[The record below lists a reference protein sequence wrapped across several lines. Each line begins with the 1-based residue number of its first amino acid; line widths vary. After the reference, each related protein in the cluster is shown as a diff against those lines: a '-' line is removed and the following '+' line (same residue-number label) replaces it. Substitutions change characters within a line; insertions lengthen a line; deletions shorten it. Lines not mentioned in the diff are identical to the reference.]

1 MEANLIKS
9 VVPTASHRP
18 SWSADCFL
26 QGSVRGLCMCTVGR
40 YEGVVLGE
48 AAAAS
53 ELWDFREE
61 DCVWGPWVAPDF
73 IYEGV
78 LIS

>member
-1 MEANLIKS
+1 
-9 VVPTASHRP
+9 
-18 SWSADCFL
+18 
-26 QGSVRGLCMCTVGR
+26 MCTVGR